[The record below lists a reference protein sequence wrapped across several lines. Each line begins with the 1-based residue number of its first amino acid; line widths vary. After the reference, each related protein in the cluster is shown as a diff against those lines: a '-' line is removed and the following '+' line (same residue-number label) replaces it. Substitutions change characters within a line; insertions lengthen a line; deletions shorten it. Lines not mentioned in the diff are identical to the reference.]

1 MVGERE
7 YRIVL
12 LGLPGAGK
20 GTQGKL
26 LQQTLGIPNISTGD
40 MLREAMNGGSELGRM
55 ARSYMQKGE
64 LVPDSVIVRMV
75 EETIGSERCAKGF
88 ILDGFPRTYEQ
99 AKALDGALEAWG
111 KTLTKALYFEL
122 PEEEAVRRISG
133 RIACKSCQRMYHNLF
148 NPPPTSGRC
157 ECGAELS
164 VREDDKEET
173 VRKRVVVY
181 RSQTLPLVEY
191 YGQKGILCTIDACP
205 TIENVQEKALRAL
218 RANA

>member
-26 LQQTLGIPNISTGD
+26 LQEALCIPNISTGD
-40 MLREAMNGGSELGRM
+40 MLRDAMNTGSELGKM
-55 ARSYMQKGE
+55 ARTCMQKGE
-64 LVPDSVIVRMV
+64 LVPDSIILRMV
-75 EETIGSERCAKGF
+75 EETIISEYCIKGF

-99 AKALDGALEAWG
+99 ANALDQVLNGLG
-111 KTLTKALYFEL
+111 KSLSKVLYFEL

-133 RIACKSCQRMYHNLF
+133 RIVCKSCQRMYHKIF
-148 NPPPTSGRC
+148 NPPSATGRC
-157 ECGAELS
+157 ECGQALTI
-164 VREDDKEET
+164 REDDKEET

-191 YGQKGILCTIDACP
+191 YSQKRILCPIDACLP
-205 TIENVQEKALRAL
+205 IKEVHEKALKAL
-218 RANA
+218 GAYD

>member
-26 LQQTLGIPNISTGD
+26 LQQTLGIPTISTGD

-99 AKALDGALEAWG
+99 AKALDGVLEAWG

-133 RIACKSCQRMYHNLF
+133 RIVCKSCQRMYHNLF
-148 NPPPTSGRC
+148 NPPPTSERC

-164 VREDDKEET
+164 IREDDKEET

-191 YGQKGILCTIDACP
+191 YGQKGILCAIDACP
-205 TIENVQEKALRAL
+205 TIENVQGKAMRAL
-218 RANA
+218 CAND

>member
-20 GTQGKL
+20 GTQGKF
-26 LQQTLGIPNISTGD
+26 LQQTLGIPTISTGD
-40 MLREAMNGGSELGRM
+40 MLREAMNVGSELGRM

-99 AKALDGALEAWG
+99 AKALDRVLEAWG
-111 KTLTKALYFEL
+111 KTLTKALYFDL

-133 RIACKSCQRMYHNLF
+133 RIACKSCQRMYHNSF

-218 RANA
+218 CTDA